1 MIQEGEVSGDDD
13 CMFMGEILVTEI
25 SNSGI
30 DSLLSTVGT
39 VHV

>member
-13 CMFMGEILVTEI
+13 CMFMCEILITEI

-30 DSLLSTVGT
+30 DSLLATVGT